1 MYFQIQMLPVFIIMS
16 VLLQSYVHVVENT
29 LQYIQV
35 DTKFCFSITG
45 GYVLFCHLKKIF
57 IISKCKWFWLPSFA
71 LIVL

>member
-29 LQYIQV
+29 LQNIQV

-45 GYVLFCHLKKIF
+45 VYVLFCH
-57 IISKCKWFWLPSFA
+57 
-71 LIVL
+71 

>member
-29 LQYIQV
+29 LQYIPV

-45 GYVLFCHLKKIF
+45 GYVVFCH
-57 IISKCKWFWLPSFA
+57 
-71 LIVL
+71 